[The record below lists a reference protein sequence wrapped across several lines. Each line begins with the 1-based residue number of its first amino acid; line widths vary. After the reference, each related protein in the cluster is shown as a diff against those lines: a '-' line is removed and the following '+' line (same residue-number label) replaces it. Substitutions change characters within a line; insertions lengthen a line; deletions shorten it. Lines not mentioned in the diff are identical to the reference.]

1 MATPSRI
8 AVARTLHLVFGEGE
22 RVPEAWDAGLA
33 TGDAG
38 LANAMLGLCLRRW
51 GTLQGFLQPQL
62 KDPARGLPLG
72 TQVALAIGL
81 AQLAWLPGVT
91 DHAAV
96 NESVELATSR
106 EVGFP
111 PHKGLVNAIL
121 RRAAKDRAALR
132 DGLEAQAP
140 GLDRTPFSNRVLRAA
155 LAPRGGE
162 GLEPLWRRLQAPPRP
177 HFRTLREDPP
187 PPGLEPLGGPAAP
200 EALGGLAPRGALGL
214 AADAPFP
221 SAWLAQGAGMV
232 QDLSSQALLDFQWD
246 HPVTRMLDACSAPG
260 GKATVLGRR
269 FPRAGLTAVE
279 RNPARALRLQ
289 ENLRLRGVEA
299 SVVVED
305 AVPWLLRDPE
315 PFDLIMLDAPCSGS
329 GTLQKHPELNW
340 LGDALDLR
348 RLFQAQRALLE
359 AALARLAPGGL
370 LIYAVCSW
378 LPEEGLLH
386 RERVLATP
394 SRFRPA
400 PVWPAGLGT
409 EDGPTSLF
417 RPDPRTWPGEGF
429 QAFAFTAD

>member
-22 RVPEAWDAGLA
+22 RVPEAWDAALA

-38 LANAMLGLCLRRW
+38 LANALLGLCLRRW
-51 GTLQGFLQPQL
+51 GSLQGFLQPQL

-96 NESVELATSR
+96 NESVELATDR

-121 RRAAKDRAALR
+121 RRAAKDRAALKAS
-132 DGLEAQAP
+132 LEAQAP
-140 GLDRTPFSNRVLRAA
+140 SLDRTPFTNRVLRAA

-177 HFRTLREDPP
+177 HFRALGEGPLP
-187 PPGLEPLGGPAAP
+187 QGLEALAGAVGPA
-200 EALGGLAPRGALGL
+200 GALGL

-221 SAWLAQGAGMV
+221 SAWLAQGLGMV
-232 QDLSSQALLDFQWD
+232 QDLSSQALLDFQRD
-246 HPVTRMLDACSAPG
+246 APVTRMLDACSAPG
-260 GKATVLGRR
+260 GKATVLARR
-269 FPRAGLTAVE
+269 FPHAALTAVE
-279 RNPARALRLQ
+279 RNPARAQRLQ
-289 ENLRLRGVEA
+289 ENLRLRGIQAAVA
-299 SVVVED
+299 VAD
-305 AVPWLLRDPE
+305 AGPWLQRAPE

-348 RLFQAQRALLE
+348 RLFQAQRGLLE

-378 LPEEGLLH
+378 LPEEGVQH
-386 RERVLATP
+386 RERILAAP
-394 SRFRPA
+394 SRYRPA
-400 PVWPAGLGT
+400 AIWPAGLGT
-409 EDGPTSLF
+409 EAGATSLF